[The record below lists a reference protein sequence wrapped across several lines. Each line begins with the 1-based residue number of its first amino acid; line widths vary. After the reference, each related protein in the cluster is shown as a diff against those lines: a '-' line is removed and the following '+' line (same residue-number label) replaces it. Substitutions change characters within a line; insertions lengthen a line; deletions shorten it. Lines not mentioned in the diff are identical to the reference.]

1 MPGYKINRDNP
12 EAKNGTKLYYFDSK
26 NNKVSTPYEKPM
38 NAIQFNKSTNGVQRV
53 IDKNKLFIDI
63 DHTLYLMD
71 KEEIIW
77 KYIKHVDK
85 SNKSWFR
92 WSTYFKNEDKL
103 RLG

>member
-1 MPGYKINRDNP
+1 MEQNYII
-12 EAKNGTKLYYFDSK
+12 LIVK

-85 SNKSWFR
+85 SNNSWFR
-92 WSTYFKNEDKL
+92 WSTYFKNEEINLDWVNTTKCK
-103 RLG
+103 